1 MAESSVVIITAIG
14 NGKKQDGKESW
25 SLYFSYPYSDITAE
39 WIDNETVRIKNA
51 NIHHDDG
58 FVVLNIFQ
66 NPFYTDETDST
77 IKRTISSFLP
87 S

>member
-66 NPFYTDETDST
+66 KEFHHRNLND
-77 IKRTISSFLP
+77 L
-87 S
+87 